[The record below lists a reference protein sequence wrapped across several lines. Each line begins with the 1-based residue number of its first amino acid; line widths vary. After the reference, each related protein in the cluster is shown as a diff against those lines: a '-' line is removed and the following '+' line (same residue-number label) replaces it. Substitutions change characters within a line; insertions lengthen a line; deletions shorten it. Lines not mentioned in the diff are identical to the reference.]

1 MSPEEARGIP
11 LCRLAAG
18 ARAELELVRAE
29 DGGAPRRPTR
39 VAVAFAADRLT
50 LDFDCTDDDPW
61 GTLEGRDA
69 PLWTEEVVEVFL
81 APGGATPREYFE
93 LEVSPRG
100 ALFDARVRSP
110 HGDRRELA
118 VDPGWDCPGLA
129 WGSGLRPGGWTASLR
144 LPLAALSAD
153 GSIPTVW
160 RVNFFRIE
168 RPRPGAPEFSAWSPT
183 FVSPAD
189 FHRPASFG
197 RLELD

>member
-1 MSPEEARGIP
+1 VSPGGGHGIP

-18 ARAELELVRAE
+18 TRAELELVRAE
-29 DGGAPRRPTR
+29 DGGLPSRPTR
-39 VAVAFAADRLT
+39 VAVALENDRLAIE
-50 LDFDCTDDDPW
+50 FDCADDDPW
-61 GTLEGRDA
+61 GTLDGRDA

-93 LEVSPRG
+93 VEVSPRG

-110 HGDRRELA
+110 HGDRRGLA
-118 VDPGWDCPGLA
+118 VDPRWDCPGLV
-129 WGSGLRPGGWTASLR
+129 WGSALRPGGWTASLR

-153 GSIPTVW
+153 GAIPAVW

-197 RLELD
+197 WLELD